1 MSTPETLEGRLR
13 RLEDIEA
20 IRALD
25 ARYCRVLDDG
35 DVAELVN
42 LFTGDGEFHG
52 LEVACGRDELHHFF
66 GGLVESGLTAFWHH
80 VTNLEITLG
89 PEDRTPEPGHGED
102 ADPEQARHAS
112 ATSLLW
118 QPCVL
123 DGEPHIAA
131 GRYYDRLVHQP
142 GQGWRYRRRQV
153 AFDYFTPLQQGW
165 APARF
170 SLPAAAATHRSTTA
184 AMERP

>member
-1 MSTPETLEGRLR
+1 MTCLWRLGRPGGKPL
-13 RLEDIEA
+13 
-20 IRALD
+20 IRSL
-25 ARYCRVLDDG
+25 
-35 DVAELVN
+35 
-42 LFTGDGEFHG
+42 
-52 LEVACGRDELHHFF
+52 
-66 GGLVESGLTAFWHH
+66 W
-80 VTNLEITLG
+80 
-89 PEDRTPEPGHGED
+89 
-102 ADPEQARHAS
+102 
-112 ATSLLW
+112 LLW

-123 DGEPHIAA
+123 DREPHIAA

-142 GQGWRYRRRQV
+142 GQGWRYRRKQV